1 MKGVV
6 AGMGLATA
14 GVAVFGASVVGLLG
28 VAGRLN
34 PEGVKSVP
42 VLNQFLKPPEPPTS
56 DEFGPIDASA
66 TKENEAKKEEAKEQ
80 KQEKK
85 KLPKRDVHVV
95 SADRTRKKRL
105 FSLESFIPQTT
116 REEILEFYR
125 SAEELKDQL
134 IAKKASIK
142 TKEFELQLRESD
154 IEDRRGSIRK
164 EMDNVLRKME
174 EVERRISDLKAL
186 KARFEA
192 DITILKKSE
201 NKNLKRQAVSLALMK
216 PQKASEVLLEFL
228 PDKEALAVKIL
239 VSMDPEAA
247 AKILEIMDAQRGA
260 QLIQR
265 AIKLIRPK

>member
-1 MKGVV
+1 MKGVI

-34 PEGVKSVP
+34 PEGVRSVP
-42 VLNQFLKPPEPPTS
+42 VLNQFLKEPEPPES

-66 TKENEAKKEEAKEQ
+66 VKEKPKKKEPKQEQEKPAKK
-80 KQEKK
+80 
-85 KLPKRDVHVV
+85 DVHIV
-95 SADRTRKKRL
+95 SADRVRKKRL
-105 FSLESFIPQTT
+105 FTLKSFVPQTT

-134 IAKKASIK
+134 LAKKASIK
-142 TKEFELQLRESD
+142 TREFELQLQESD
-154 IEDRRGSIRK
+154 IEDRRASIRK

-174 EVERRISDLKAL
+174 EVDRKIQDLKTL
-186 KARFEA
+186 KTRFQA

-201 NKNLKRQAVSLALMK
+201 LKNLKRQAVSLALMK

-228 PDKEALAVKIL
+228 PDKEDLAVKIL
-239 VSMDPEAA
+239 VTMDPEAA
-247 AKILEIMDAQRGA
+247 AKILEIMDTQRGA
-260 QLIQR
+260 QLIQK

>member
-1 MKGVV
+1 MKGLV

-34 PEGVKSVP
+34 PEGVRSVP
-42 VLNQFLKPPEPPTS
+42 VLNHFLKEPEAPTS
-56 DEFGPIDASA
+56 DEFGPIEAS
-66 TKENEAKKEEAKEQ
+66 AKKENAKEKEKEQ
-80 KQEKK
+80 GKK
-85 KLPKRDVHVV
+85 KRKSPIKNVQAV
-95 SADRTRKKRL
+95 SADRIRKKRL
-105 FSLESFIPQTT
+105 FTLESFVPQTT
-116 REEILEFYR
+116 RDEILEFYR

-174 EVERRISDLKAL
+174 EVDRRIDDLKTL

-201 NKNLKRQAVSLALMK
+201 TKNIKRQAVSLALMK

>member
-66 TKENEAKKEEAKEQ
+66 KKESSTKEKKA
-80 KQEKK
+80 QEKK
-85 KLPKRDVHVV
+85 PPSPKKNVHVV
-95 SADRTRKKRL
+95 SADRLRKKHL
-105 FSLESFIPQTT
+105 FTLESFVPQTT
-116 REEILEFYR
+116 RDEILEFYR

-142 TKEFELQLRESD
+142 TREFELQLQESD

-174 EVERRISDLKAL
+174 EVDRRIDDLKTL

-201 NKNLKRQAVSLALMK
+201 TKNLKRQAVSLALMK